1 MYITDRNNLR
11 HRQPTRPDHRLQ
23 RQSGQGRH
31 RDRAGQVHRD
41 CSGHRSDAKLA
52 GYHYGGGPGRYRL
65 RLGRG
70 CERGQEGDVHG
81 RTHSGGYLL
90 KPDRIA
96 MSKVDWDFP
105 MAGMSV
111 RAVLDEDAHML
122 ANGRPP
128 RHTDSHCSISVL
140 AMERSIVL
148 FSLGL

>member
-1 MYITDRNNLR
+1 
-11 HRQPTRPDHRLQ
+11 
-23 RQSGQGRH
+23 
-31 RDRAGQVHRD
+31 
-41 CSGHRSDAKLA
+41 
-52 GYHYGGGPGRYRL
+52 
-65 RLGRG
+65 
-70 CERGQEGDVHG
+70 
-81 RTHSGGYLL
+81 
-90 KPDRIA
+90 

-128 RHTDSHCSISVL
+128 RHMDSHCSIFIL

>member
-31 RDRAGQVHRD
+31 RDRAGQVHLD

-70 CERGQEGDVHG
+70 CECGQEGDVHG

-96 MSKVDWDFP
+96 IEQGGLGFSDGWHVHRSGP
-105 MAGMSV
+105 GRGCAHACQ
-111 RAVLDEDAHML
+111 REAVTAH
-122 ANGRPP
+122 G
-128 RHTDSHCSISVL
+128 
-140 AMERSIVL
+140 
-148 FSLGL
+148 FSLLNFHFGYGKINCLV